1 VSKARVRIWPDIA
14 IPPGETLAEEIE
26 ARGMTQSELARRMG
40 RPVQAVNEIIRGRKA
55 ITAGTAL
62 DLEDALGVSA
72 LFWLRL
78 EAAFQLNRARL
89 ARRRARGHRSGAVA

>member
-1 VSKARVRIWPDIA
+1 MAVKRIWPDVA

-26 ARGMTQSELARRMG
+26 ARGLSQAELARRMR
-40 RPVQAVNEIIRGRKA
+40 RPVQAVNEIVRGKKA
-55 ITAGTAL
+55 ITAATAL

-78 EAAFQLNRARL
+78 EAAYQLNRARL
-89 ARRRARGHRSGAVA
+89 ARRRPRPRRASAVA

>member
-1 VSKARVRIWPDIA
+1 MAVKRVWPDVA

-26 ARGMTQSELARRMG
+26 ARGLSQAELARRMG
-40 RPVQAVNEIIRGRKA
+40 RPVQAVNEIVRGKKT
-55 ITAGTAL
+55 ITAATAL

-78 EAAFQLNRARL
+78 EAAYQLNRARL
-89 ARRRARGHRSGAVA
+89 ARRRSRPRRASAVA